1 MGIFIL
7 FIYLTEAKAMN
18 QPTYINEKEVAKL
31 TGRKVPTLRSDRH
44 KGQGIPY
51 RKIFR
56 KVLYRLDEVVAF
68 VESRKIETET
78 YK

>member
-1 MGIFIL
+1 
-7 FIYLTEAKAMN
+7 MN
-18 QPTYINEKEVAKL
+18 QPVYIDEKEVAKL

-56 KVLYRLDEVVAF
+56 KVLYRLDEVVDY
-68 VESRKIETET
+68 VEKHKIETDS
-78 YK
+78 Y